1 MTFRWCPDPSVAPDN
16 FFFRSDMELRI
27 GGMRARRNAW
37 AAKFFSEASLKKFS
51 EPEAGEAAR
60 GCAGTPSI
68 RIGRTERKRIFRF
81 YRAERSG
88 ASSWGTPEVAG
99 PPGRRMQ

>member
-1 MTFRWCPDPSVAPDN
+1 
-16 FFFRSDMELRI
+16 MELRI

-60 GCAGTPSI
+60 GCAGTAVDQD
-68 RIGRTERKRIFRF
+68 RKDRK
-81 YRAERSG
+81 EKDLSLLQSG
-88 ASSWGTPEVAG
+88 AQRSILLGDTGGGRAAGQADAVAD
-99 PPGRRMQ
+99 PTGRVA

>member
-1 MTFRWCPDPSVAPDN
+1 
-16 FFFRSDMELRI
+16 MELRI

-60 GCAGTPSI
+60 GCAGTAVDQD
-68 RIGRTERKRIFRF
+68 RKDRKEKGSFRF

-88 ASSWGTPEVAG
+88 ASSWWTPQVAG
-99 PPGRRMQ
+99 PPGRRMQLVIRPTGVP

>member
-1 MTFRWCPDPSVAPDN
+1 
-16 FFFRSDMELRI
+16 MELRI

-60 GCAGTPSI
+60 GCAGTAVDQD
-68 RIGRTERKRIFRF
+68 RKDRK
-81 YRAERSG
+81 ES
-88 ASSWGTPEVAG
+88 
-99 PPGRRMQ
+99 Q